1 MVLGGSGCF
10 WAFWGFSG
18 LVFGG
23 SACFCVLGGSGL
35 VLEWFS
41 MVWVVHVVLGWFWS
55 SSGVVLCDSVVVLVW
70 LWVVLGVLEWS

>member
-10 WAFWGFSG
+10 WVFWGFSG
-18 LVFGG
+18 LV
-23 SACFCVLGGSGL
+23 LQL
-35 VLEWFS
+35 FS

-70 LWVVLGVLEWS
+70 LWVLLGGSGVVLR